1 MKHGGIVINGKVY
14 ANVSQALIAN
24 EMNPGALRTNDTL
37 RKDEWKQFDQAVIK
51 VAQDRLVG
59 VADLMSRGLVFNISN
74 GLGTTVLEYED
85 VSDIEDAQVSMDAV
99 TRGDN
104 DRVEFDINY
113 LPLPITH
120 KDFQINIRVLEA
132 SRRLGNP
139 LDTTMAELS
148 ARKVAEKN
156 EEYLF
161 QGASSFAFGGGIIRG
176 YVDALNRNTLTLST
190 AWDDS
195 AADGEM
201 ILDDVRAMK
210 QASIDALHYGPWIL
224 YIPTAYETVLDDDFK
239 AASDKTIRQRILE
252 ISGIQ
257 DVKVADKLAADN
269 VLLVQ
274 MTSDVVRMVQ
284 GLPLTTVEWQTQ
296 GNMVFHFKVM
306 NILVPQVRFDQ
317 EEHSGIVHLS

>member
-1 MKHGGIVINGKVY
+1 MKHGIVINGKVY
-14 ANVSQALIAN
+14 ASVAQALSAN
-24 EMNPGALRTNDTL
+24 GMNPNSLRTNATL
-37 RKDEWKQFDQAVIK
+37 RKDEWKQFDEAIIT
-51 VAQDRLVG
+51 VAQNRLVG
-59 VADLMSRGLVFNISN
+59 VADLMSRGLVFNIAN

-85 VSDIEDAQVSMDAV
+85 VSDIEAAQVSMDAV
-99 TRGDN
+99 TRGDG

-132 SRRLGNP
+132 SRKLGNP
-139 LDTTMAELS
+139 LDTTMAELA

-161 QGASSFAFGGGIIRG
+161 QGASSYAFGGGTIYG
-176 YVDALNRNTLTLST
+176 YVDAPNLNPVTLSED
-190 AWDDS
+190 WDAS
-195 AADGEM
+195 SCTGED

-210 QASIDALHYGPWIL
+210 QASIDAMHYGPWVL

-239 AASDKTIRQRILE
+239 AASDKTVRQRILE
-252 ISGIQ
+252 IAGVDS
-257 DVKVADKLAADN
+257 VTVADKLAAN
-269 VLLVQ
+269 KVLLVQ

-317 EEHSGIVHLS
+317 EGNSGITHLS